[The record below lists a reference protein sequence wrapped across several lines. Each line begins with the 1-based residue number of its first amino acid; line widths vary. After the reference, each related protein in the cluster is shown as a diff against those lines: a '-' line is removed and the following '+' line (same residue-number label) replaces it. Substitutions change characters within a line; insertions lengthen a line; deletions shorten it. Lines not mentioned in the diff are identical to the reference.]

1 MKSAIHY
8 LTHQQID
15 KVKWDACI
23 DNSKNGLIY
32 AYSYYL
38 DHMARNWDALVYGEY
53 DAVMPLP
60 WNKKFGIHYLYEP
73 AFTASLGIFGNGLN
87 PTLINEFIKAIPSKF
102 KLIEIDLNAGNNV
115 EFPVGISIMRNN
127 YVLDLSRSYTEI
139 EKGYRENIRR
149 NVKKAKQFECA
160 CITNVDIDQ
169 VITLSEGQMANV
181 GSPLKEDYDRFRSL
195 FAFLKKKEMAST
207 YGVLTKDQQMLAS
220 SVYFYSHGRAYYI
233 LVGNHPNGKAMG
245 TSHYLIDRFIF
256 NNAGKNLL
264 LDFEGSDL
272 RNLAFF
278 YSSFGAVHE
287 TYPALRINR
296 LPWWVKL
303 FKS

>member
-1 MKSAIHY
+1 MKPSIHY
-8 LTHQQID
+8 LAHQHID
-15 KVKWDACI
+15 KDKWNVCI

-38 DHMARNWDALVYGEY
+38 DHMARNWDALVYGDYE
-53 DAVMPLP
+53 AVMPLT

-73 AFTASLGIFGNGLN
+73 AFTASLGIFGNRLN

-102 KLIEIDLNAGNNV
+102 KLIEIDLNAGNKV
-115 EFPVGISIMRNN
+115 QFPDGISIMRNN
-127 YVLDLSRSYTEI
+127 YVLDLSETYEDI
-139 EKGYRENIRR
+139 YKGYNDNIRR
-149 NVKKAKQFECA
+149 NVKKAKQFECV
-160 CITNVDIDQ
+160 CIRNVDIDQ
-169 VITLSEGQMANV
+169 VITLSEEQMANV
-181 GSPLKEDYDRFRSL
+181 GSPLKEDYDRFKSL
-195 FAFLKKKEMAST
+195 FSFLQKKEMAST
-207 YGVLTKDQQMLAS
+207 YGVLTKDQQLLAS

-256 NNAGKNLL
+256 ENAGKNLL

-272 RNLAFF
+272 RNLAYF

-296 LPWWVKL
+296 LPWWARL
-303 FKS
+303 LKS